1 MSFRAGGMV
10 FDRLRTE
17 RNGRWDHRSAP
28 AVDDLNDLAAVYS
41 LQVDRSN
48 PEVRVSKLALDYV
61 QGNAFL
67 AISTAWA

>member
-1 MSFRAGGMV
+1 M
-10 FDRLRTE
+10 
-17 RNGRWDHRSAP
+17 
-28 AVDDLNDLAAVYS
+28 DDLNDLAAVYS